1 MSKNYPKDRPKLCS
15 KNWLKNW
22 LKNRPKNQVKKCLA
36 KFTMAT
42 SLTVQNNITL
52 SGSQTLSFGFLGHT
66 YLLCANTSRSMVIW
80 IKQLPCREED
90 AKDGMV
96 YILCTDHQGNLL
108 LGIVNWSGVACNVVQ
123 GPREFHASLNHFVM
137 L

>member
-1 MSKNYPKDRPKLCS
+1 
-15 KNWLKNW
+15 
-22 LKNRPKNQVKKCLA
+22 
-36 KFTMAT
+36 MAT

-123 GPREFHASLNHFVM
+123 GHRVTASNDDFAFSHKVNGQTRLWRFITLHEFHFGSLKTIHIS

>member
-1 MSKNYPKDRPKLCS
+1 
-15 KNWLKNW
+15 
-22 LKNRPKNQVKKCLA
+22 
-36 KFTMAT
+36 MAT

-52 SGSQTLSFGFLGHT
+52 SLGFLGHT
-66 YLLCANTSRSMVIW
+66 YLLCANTSNSLVIW

-108 LGIVNWSGVACNVVQ
+108 LGKAEKI
-123 GPREFHASLNHFVM
+123 
-137 L
+137 